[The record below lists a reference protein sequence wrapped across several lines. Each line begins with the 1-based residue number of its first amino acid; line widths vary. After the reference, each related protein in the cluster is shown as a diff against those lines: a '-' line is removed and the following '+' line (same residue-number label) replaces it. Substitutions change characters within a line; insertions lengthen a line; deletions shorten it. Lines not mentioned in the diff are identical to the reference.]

1 MDHGQVLPLFP
12 LGIVVFP
19 DQALPLHIFENRYK
33 EMIADCC
40 AEGEGEYEPFGLSFE
55 HEGNAAPVGCAVQVM
70 KVTREYSN
78 GTFDIVCRAV
88 WRYRTLEV
96 REHERSYLMAHVER
110 LDDEE
115 VGPVD
120 PSIRLL
126 VRERLGQLTDLA
138 AQDMGSLGYGS
149 HDDDPEQSLDAL
161 DVGDA
166 FVIAQRIGLEPSR
179 RQALLELLSE
189 NARLQYLADLLDD
202 LLPTMQKRQDRQRR
216 VKTNG
221 YTTGD

>member
-1 MDHGQVLPLFP
+1 MDHGQILPLFP

-19 DQALPLHIFENRYK
+19 DQALPLHIFEDRYK

-55 HEGNAAPVGCAVQVM
+55 HEGNVAPVGCAVQVM
-70 KVTREYSN
+70 KVTRQYSN

-120 PSIRLL
+120 HSIRLL

-161 DVGDA
+161 DVGLKIPIDDHEA
-166 FVIAQRIGLEPSR
+166 AIVDGHAQGLDFAGR
-179 RQALLELLSE
+179 G
-189 NARLQYLADLLDD
+189 ARLRHHGGRHHGGGASACHWRAH
-202 LLPTMQKRQDRQRR
+202 T
-216 VKTNG
+216 VG
-221 YTTGD
+221 